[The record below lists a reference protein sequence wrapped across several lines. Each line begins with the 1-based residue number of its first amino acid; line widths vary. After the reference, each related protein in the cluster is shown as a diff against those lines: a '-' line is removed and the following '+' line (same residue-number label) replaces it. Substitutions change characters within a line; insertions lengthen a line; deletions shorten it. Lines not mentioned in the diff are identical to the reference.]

1 MWVFFFFSKCVK
13 FVLFSILEDY
23 SWANVVALS
32 WVNEAV
38 AAHGSF
44 MDLVDLCVTKPGM
57 GELFKTTSW
66 FLWNH
71 QNKVRLNERTLS
83 LSRAGEVAKN
93 LVRQVQQVKDGGRLG
108 LGG

>member
-1 MWVFFFFSKCVK
+1 MGFFCSKCVK

-23 SWANVVALS
+23 RWANVVALS
-32 WVNEAV
+32 WVNEVV

-93 LVRQVQQVKDGGRLG
+93 LVWQVQQVKDGGRLG